1 MAETWDGGSE
11 SEDREGR
18 RTHGNGAQDGNGEG
32 HAISDNSE
40 HLRFAVADLET
51 NSDFGFFQ
59 PSRGSGV
66 PASWPATALRS
77 SAWWNRIQQIA
88 GAATASLFAG
98 FAPALAMA
106 ALWHTAEAA
115 PLAFV
120 FTFAIAL
127 AHAIFLALPL
137 FIALRAK
144 RWINVITCVVF
155 GFAVCAVPY

>member
-18 RTHGNGAQDGNGEG
+18 RTHGNGAQAANAEG

-88 GAATASLFAG
+88 GAAPASLFAG
-98 FAPALAMA
+98 FPPALPMA
-106 ALWHTAEAA
+106 PLWRTAEAA

-127 AHAIFLALPL
+127 AHPVFLGLPL
-137 FIALRAK
+137 FLVFRAQ
-144 RWINVITCVVF
+144 RW
-155 GFAVCAVPY
+155 